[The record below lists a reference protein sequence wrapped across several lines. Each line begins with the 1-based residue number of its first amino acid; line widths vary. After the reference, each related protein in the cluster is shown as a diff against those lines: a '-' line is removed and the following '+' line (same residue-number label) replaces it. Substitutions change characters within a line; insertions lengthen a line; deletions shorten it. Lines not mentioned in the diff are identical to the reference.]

1 MNILNKND
9 QFNSAFY
16 KEDLLNVEM
25 YALNLRE

>member
-1 MNILNKND
+1 MNILKYD

-16 KEDLLNVEM
+16 KEALLNVEM